1 MESRMAFAAVTGAV
15 FPGMPGK
22 FTARSPNAFAASK
35 STPVDY

>member
-22 FTARSPNAFAASK
+22 FTARIPRDLAASK
-35 STPVDY
+35 STPVD